1 MLFFPKTIKFNASM
15 FFNLIKELNVFKTKE
30 VLRILFLREMLCP
43 QHFYNAF
50 HNIFTTNPK

>member
-1 MLFFPKTIKFNASM
+1 M

-30 VLRILFLREMLCP
+30 VFRYIFLREILCP

-50 HNIFTTNPK
+50 TTNPK